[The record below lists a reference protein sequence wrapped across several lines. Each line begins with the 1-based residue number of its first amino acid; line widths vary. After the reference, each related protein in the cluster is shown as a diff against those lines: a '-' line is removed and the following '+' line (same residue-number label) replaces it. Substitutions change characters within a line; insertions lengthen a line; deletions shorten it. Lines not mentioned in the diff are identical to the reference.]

1 MGKTIKQY
9 VVDAFTDKVFHG
21 NPAAICILEEWLPDE
36 LMMNITIENNLS
48 ETAFAVKEDGC
59 YHLRWF
65 TPSGEID
72 LCGHATL
79 ACAFVL
85 MHYYE
90 QDADRIAFQTLSGK
104 LAVEKSGEMYEM
116 DFPAYYLHPVDV
128 TKQIIDAV
136 GAVPVEAYMGRDLL
150 CIFDSEETVRAL
162 RPNQEKLQTLDG
174 LLLQATA
181 KGAETDCVSRSFGPK
196 CGIAED
202 PVCGSG
208 HCHIV
213 PYWAKKT
220 GKNQLVAYQASRRG
234 GTLYCRMQGGG
245 CCWLGKQCYILAQS
259 LTCK

>member
-1 MGKTIKQY
+1 
-9 VVDAFTDKVFHG
+9 
-21 NPAAICILEEWLPDE
+21 
-36 LMMNITIENNLS
+36 
-48 ETAFAVKEDGC
+48 
-59 YHLRWF
+59 
-65 TPSGEID
+65 
-72 LCGHATL
+72 
-79 ACAFVL
+79 

-90 QDADRIAFQTLSGK
+90 QDADCIAFQTLSGK
-104 LAVEKSGEMYEM
+104 LAVEKRGEMYEM
-116 DFPAYYLHPVDV
+116 DFPAYDLHPVDV

-162 RPNQEKLQTLDG
+162 RPDQEKLQTLDG

-181 KGAETDCVSRSFGPK
+181 KGTETDCVSRSFGPK

-234 GTLYCRMQGGG
+234 GTLYCRMQGRRV
-245 CCWLGKQCYILAQS
+245 LLAGKAALYSCAELN
-259 LTCK
+259 L